1 MRQRLTRAGR
11 EPTGPQHA
19 RWLQRRSGQ
28 TDTPR
33 VTQRRNRPDREGP
46 LTSEQA
52 AKAYRSLR
60 SALWMSAALAW
71 VVAAL
76 AVAVVHQDRP
86 LVAAVAAALAVLNTV
101 GVWLTLRVI
110 KKNIDGRVV
119 PGALDRPNIGL

>member
-1 MRQRLTRAGR
+1 
-11 EPTGPQHA
+11 
-19 RWLQRRSGQ
+19 
-28 TDTPR
+28 
-33 VTQRRNRPDREGP
+33 
-46 LTSEQA
+46 
-52 AKAYRSLR
+52 
-60 SALWMSAALAW
+60 MSAALAW